1 MKNEK
6 KKPKN
11 IIAKMLIASMLGFSK
26 SLGFV
31 KHKDNEYN
39 KQEIGSDK

>member
-1 MKNEK
+1 MLKSIKNAIVK
-6 KKPKN
+6 LLV
-11 IIAKMLIASMLGFSK
+11 AFMLGFFK